1 MTNKAV
7 ITICSSQSHDPEGK
21 IEVTTVG
28 QFTNNEGTYEA
39 VYEETEISGME
50 GTTTTVRIDVDTVT
64 LIREGTT
71 STTMEFKK
79 NNSSVV
85 LYNTPYGMM
94 EFKVTTKQLQIEV
107 DENGGD
113 IFIDYSL
120 GVAGQE
126 TLHTKLSLSVKVN
139 N

>member
-1 MTNKAV
+1 MMKKAV
-7 ITICSSQSHDPEGK
+7 ITICSNQSNDPGEK

-28 QFTNNEGTYEA
+28 KFTNNDGLYEA

-50 GTTTTVRIDVDTVT
+50 GTTTTVRINNDTVT

-94 EFKVTTKQLQIEV
+94 EFKVTTKQLKINV
-107 DENGGD
+107 DECGGD
-113 IFIDYSL
+113 ILIEYSL
-120 GVAGQE
+120 GVAGQDP
-126 TLHTKLSLSVKVN
+126 LNTKLSLSVKVHN
-139 N
+139 